1 MSELHLQLQLQRSNG
16 FSLDLDTVI
25 PPRTCTAVYGAS
37 GSGKTTLL
45 NCVAGLQTPDPGS
58 AIRFGA
64 TPWLGAGT
72 QVATHQRQV
81 GYVFQDAR
89 LFPWLSVNDNLNY
102 ALHRRHSSQGPSHQ
116 QVCDWLQL
124 QELLPQEPAQLSRG
138 QQQRVAIAR
147 ALLSAPQ
154 ILLLDEPLANID
166 QVSRRQILGHLQT
179 VQREAGLPMLFVSHD
194 IEEVMRLADWL
205 VVLEDGR
212 IRAQGPTLELCSQLD
227 LALAHEEQAAAILEA
242 EVGERD
248 VEFGLTRLSFAGQSL
263 WVTGVTAAPGTR
275 MRMRIPARDVSL
287 CLQPPQQTSILNI
300 LRAQVTAI
308 EDSQSD
314 RLLVQLQAAEQLL
327 LARVTRKSVV
337 NLNLQPGQ
345 LVYAQIKSVALLSDG
360 PH

>member
-1 MSELHLQLQLQRSNG
+1 MSELHLKLQLQRSNG
-16 FSLDLDTVI
+16 FNLDLDTVI

-45 NCVAGLQTPDPGS
+45 NCVAGLQHPAAGS
-58 AIRFGA
+58 TIRFGA
-64 TPWLGAGT
+64 NTWLDHNT
-72 QVATHQRQV
+72 EVATHQRQV

-89 LFPWLSVNDNLNY
+89 LFPWLSVSDNLDY
-102 ALHRRHSSQGPSHQ
+102 ALRRRHRSDGPSRE

-166 QVSRRQILGHLQT
+166 QVNRRQILGHLQT
-179 VQREAGLPMLFVSHD
+179 VQRETGLPMLFVSHD
-194 IEEVMRLADWL
+194 IEEVTRLADWL
-205 VVLEDGR
+205 VVLEGGR
-212 IRAQGPTLELCSQLD
+212 IRAQGPTLDLCSQLD

-248 VEFGLTRLSFAGQSL
+248 AEFGLTRLSFAGQSL
-263 WVTGVTAAPGTR
+263 WVTGVSAATGAR
-275 MRMRIPARDVSL
+275 MRLRIPARDVSL
-287 CLQPPQQTSILNI
+287 CLQPPQQTSILNV
-300 LRAQVTAI
+300 LQARVTAI

-314 RLLVQLQAAEQLL
+314 RLLVQLEAAGQLL
-327 LARVTRKSVV
+327 LARLTRKSVV
-337 NLNLQPGQ
+337 NLNLQTGQ
-345 LVYAQIKSVALLSDG
+345 LVYAQIKSVALLSDE